1 MVEETVAQQMGMNLT
16 KHQFQTIF
24 HYLFRKIDNKE
35 FRTAFADGLAAK
47 KQMDRSGYILMNCKL
62 YAYACHRARE
72 EGRKRPR
79 AAEYKVAA
87 CDAKALRRID
97 LSHIDAKHEWFT
109 LREFQSILEFLHSKK
124 LEDHIGRY
132 TSRKHAFLIKSY
144 GEERADIRQRLQG
157 KALYELYRR
166 YPFFED
172 RVHLVNVAK
181 SAIHD
186 SGQDLIK
193 EHTCKS
199 RQRMVK
205 NPDGTY
211 SHVMVPYDSPGL
223 QVEAAPEQDTFVRQG
238 LEALCKIEHKM
249 TPRAKKFLWIMSGQY
264 DKKFS
269 AHLGR
274 DNSDL
279 AERLQFTTYQSKVRR
294 YFGLKQDQVDGFF
307 ARLRVR
313 SGWEPRA

>member
-1 MVEETVAQQMGMNLT
+1 MIEENVAQQMGMNLT
-16 KHQFQTIF
+16 KTQFQAIF
-24 HYLFRKIDNKE
+24 NYLFRKIDNKE
-35 FRTAFADGLAAK
+35 FRTAFPDGLAAK

-72 EGRKRPR
+72 DGRKRPR
-79 AAEYKVAA
+79 AAEYGIAA
-87 CDAKALRRID
+87 MDAKALRRLD
-97 LSHIDAKHEWFT
+97 LSHIDAKYEWFT
-109 LREFQSILEFLHSKK
+109 VKEFQSVLEFLHSKK
-124 LEDHIGRY
+124 IVDHIGRY

-144 GEERADIRQRLQG
+144 GVERLDIRQRLQS
-157 KALYELYRR
+157 KALYEVYRR

-172 RVHLVNVAK
+172 RLHMVNVAK
-181 SAIHD
+181 AAIHD

-199 RQRMVK
+199 RQRMIQ
-205 NPDGTY
+205 NADGTY
-211 SHVMVPYDSPGL
+211 SHLMVPFDSPGL
-223 QVEAAPEQDTFVRQG
+223 QVEAAPETDSFMLQG
-238 LEALCKIEHKM
+238 LEALSKIEHKM
-249 TPRAKKFLWIMSGQY
+249 TTRARKFLWIMSGQY

-274 DNSDL
+274 DNSEL

-307 ARLRVR
+307 ARLRTR
-313 SGWEPRA
+313 SGWEPRV